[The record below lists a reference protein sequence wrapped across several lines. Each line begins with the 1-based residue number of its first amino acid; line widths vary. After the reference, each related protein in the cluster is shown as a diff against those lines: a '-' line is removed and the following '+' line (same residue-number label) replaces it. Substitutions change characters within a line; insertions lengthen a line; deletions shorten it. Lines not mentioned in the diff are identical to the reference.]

1 MSIKRAILVTVG
13 CMTLGLGCVGI
24 VLPIPPIVPFFLIT
38 RYCFSASNE
47 RLHRWFIGTK
57 LYKNHLESYV
67 QKRGMTMKTKLTI
80 IGMVTALMTVGF
92 ILMSKAPV
100 GRIVLSV
107 VWMCHLA
114 YFLLVV
120 KTIRNEG
127 SLGLQKAR

>member
-1 MSIKRAILVTVG
+1 MSIKKAILVTVG

-24 VLPIPPIVPFFLIT
+24 VLPILPTVPFFLIT
-38 RYCFSASNE
+38 LYCFSASSE
-47 RLHRWFIGTK
+47 RLHNWFIGTR

-92 ILMSKAPV
+92 VLMSKAPV

-107 VWMCHLA
+107 VWVCHLA

-120 KTIRNEG
+120 KTIRREE
-127 SLGLQKAR
+127 SAA